1 MHIEDMFWI
10 GFVGAVV
17 ALVFAFMQRN
27 KVLKF
32 SEGTDRMKKLAA
44 SIRQGANA
52 YLRRQYKT
60 VFLIFLIVFVLL
72 LGLAYLGA
80 SATSSSDRP
89 GHTSPVL

>member
-32 SEGTDRMKKLAA
+32 SEGTERMKKLAA

-60 VFLIFLIVFVLL
+60 VFLIFLIVFALL
-72 LGLAYLGA
+72 LGLA
-80 SATSSSDRP
+80 
-89 GHTSPVL
+89 